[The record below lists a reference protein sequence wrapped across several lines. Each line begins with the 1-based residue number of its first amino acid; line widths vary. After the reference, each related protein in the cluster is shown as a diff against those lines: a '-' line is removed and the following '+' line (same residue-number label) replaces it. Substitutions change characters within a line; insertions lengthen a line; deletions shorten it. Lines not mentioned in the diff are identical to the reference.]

1 MRRKKFSFGLTA
13 VAIVALVFGAAARAT
28 AQTEKVLFNFGL
40 FSGTGYYTYA
50 GVVRD
55 SAGNLYGTTIGG
67 GTHLQGTV
75 YELSPNGSGGY
86 VETILHNF
94 QRYDS
99 TDGWRPVADVVLDAS
114 GNIYGT
120 TSYGGTH
127 NAGMV
132 FELTPAGGGQWTETV
147 LHNFAVTDG
156 AGAGALTMD
165 AAGNL
170 YGITGGGGKYA
181 FGVVFELTRVN
192 GGWVE
197 KTLHDFNPHKG
208 DGYYPQASL
217 TLDAQGNL
225 YGTTSSCHCFSY
237 SNDGIVFELKHAGG
251 GEWTEEI
258 LHSFVND
265 GVQGFNLQ
273 AGVIFDSAGNLY
285 GATAEGGTAR
295 NNYCPS
301 GCGTIFQL
309 SPQTDGSWSQTTL
322 HTFQNNNWDGS
333 SPVATLAFDVA
344 GNIYGT
350 TGGGG
355 AYNQGTV
362 FKLTQS
368 NGVWNQTIV
377 HNFSGTFGRQ
387 TPDGGQPFAGVIFDP
402 SGNMYGTT
410 STGGRVAGIVFEITP

>member
-1 MRRKKFSFGLTA
+1 MRSRKFSFGLMTVAVVA
-13 VAIVALVFGAAARAT
+13 VALGAATHAA
-28 AQTEKVLFNFGL
+28 AQTESVVFNFGL

-55 SAGNLYGTTIGG
+55 SAGNFYGTTIGG

-94 QRYDS
+94 QRFNS

-120 TSYGGTH
+120 TVAGGTH
-127 NAGMV
+127 DAGMV

-170 YGITGGGGKYA
+170 YGITGGGGRYA
-181 FGVVFELTRVN
+181 FGVVYELMRVN

-197 KTLHDFNPHKG
+197 KTLHDFNPHRG
-208 DGYYPQASL
+208 DGYYPQGGL

-225 YGTTSSCHCFSY
+225 YGTTSSCQCY
-237 SNDGIVFELKHAGG
+237 NYNNDGIVFELKPAGG

-265 GVQGFNLQ
+265 GVQGFSLF
-273 AGVIFDSAGNLY
+273 AGVTFDSAGSLY
-285 GATAEGGTAR
+285 GTTALGGTGT
-295 NNYCPS
+295 NNCPT
-301 GCGTIFQL
+301 GCGTIFRL
-309 SPQTDGSWSQTTL
+309 TPQADGSWSQTTL
-322 HTFQNNNWDGS
+322 HNFQNNTWDGAY
-333 SPVATLAFDVA
+333 PNGNLALDVA

-350 TGGGG
+350 TAAGG
-355 AYNQGTV
+355 AYTQGTV
-362 FKLTQS
+362 FKLTQT

-387 TPDGGQPFAGVIFDP
+387 TPDGSQPYAGVIFDP

-410 STGGRVAGIVFEITP
+410 STGGRVAGTVFEITP